1 MAEERIERKELIKSL
16 GNTTKDSW
24 LALAENLK
32 LRVTAPNSGS
42 SHCSVRMTGFPD
54 NDVRGLVTTLTED
67 MSRQSK
73 IKVFK
78 RFLDCGFSED
88 DIWRG
93 LGLLK

>member
-1 MAEERIERKELIKSL
+1 MAEERIVRKDLIRSL

-24 LALAENLK
+24 IKLAEKLG
-32 LRVTAPNSGS
+32 LRVTAPSGGS
-42 SHCSVRMTGFPD
+42 SHCSVRKPGFSD
-54 NDVRGLVTTLTED
+54 NDIHGLITTLTNG

-78 RFLDCGFSED
+78 RFLDCGYPED
-88 DIWRG
+88 EIWRG